1 MTPETNVPVDKEDLK
16 RLMHAILK
24 QAMDDYIKLQHPITR
39 KKKYMQEA
47 FDSAVEMFFDS
58 EYSFMYVKD
67 GEDNMMSLKDL
78 VYELMGDDRVQVDKI
93 KDHVI
98 DNARAFWQNKF
109 INTID
114 IPDSLIFDGHVYS
127 VYHTDD
133 NDEAN
138 IDFKNKTL
146 TVNKNSSCSENQQQ
160 FIQMCMKI
168 MCYHEEYKISASLI
182 DKLGNSVF
190 KLMKMNSCF
199 VGA

>member
-1 MTPETNVPVDKEDLK
+1 MTPEINAPIDKQDLK

-67 GEDNMMSLKDL
+67 EEDNMMSLKDL

-98 DNARAFWQNKF
+98 NSARTFWENKF
-109 INTID
+109 VNTID
-114 IPDSLIFDGHVYS
+114 IPDSLVFDGHVYS

-138 IDFKNKTL
+138 IDFKNKIL
-146 TVNKNSSCSENQQQ
+146 TVNKDSSCSENQQQ
-160 FIQMCMKI
+160 FIQMCIKI
-168 MCYHEEYKISASLI
+168 ICYHEEYKISASVI

>member
-1 MTPETNVPVDKEDLK
+1 MTPEANAPIDSQDLK

-24 QAMDDYIKLQHPITR
+24 QAMDDYVKLQHPVTR

-58 EYSFMYVKD
+58 EYAFMYVKD
-67 GEDNMMSLKDL
+67 EEDNLMTLKDL
-78 VYELMGDDRVQVDKI
+78 VYQLMGDDRVQVDKI

-98 DNARAFWQNKF
+98 NNARSFWENKF
-109 INTID
+109 VNTID

-133 NDEAN
+133 NDEAGIN
-138 IDFKNKTL
+138 FEKKILTLNKDI
-146 TVNKNSSCSENQQQ
+146 SCSENQQL

-168 MCYHEEYKISASLI
+168 ICYHEEYKISGSVI

>member
-1 MTPETNVPVDKEDLK
+1 MTPETNAPIDKQDLK

-67 GEDNMMSLKDL
+67 EEDNMMSLKDL

-98 DNARAFWQNKF
+98 NSARTFWENKF

-114 IPDSLIFDGHVYS
+114 IPDSLVFDGHVYS

-138 IDFKNKTL
+138 IDFKNKIL
-146 TVNKNSSCSENQQQ
+146 TVNKDSSCSENQQQ
-160 FIQMCMKI
+160 FIQMCIKI
-168 MCYHEEYKISASLI
+168 ICYHEEYKISASVI

>member
-1 MTPETNVPVDKEDLK
+1 MTPETNAPIDKQDLK

-47 FDSAVEMFFDS
+47 FDSAVHMFFDS

-67 GEDNMMSLKDL
+67 EEDNMMSLKDL

-98 DNARAFWQNKF
+98 NSARTFWENKF
-109 INTID
+109 VNTID
-114 IPDSLIFDGHVYS
+114 IPDSLVFDGHVYS

-138 IDFKNKTL
+138 IDFKNKIL
-146 TVNKNSSCSENQQQ
+146 TVNKGSSCSENQQQ

-168 MCYHEEYKISASLI
+168 ICYHEEYKISASVI

>member
-1 MTPETNVPVDKEDLK
+1 MTPETNAPIDKQDLK

-67 GEDNMMSLKDL
+67 EEDNMMSLKDL

-98 DNARAFWQNKF
+98 NSARTFWENKF
-109 INTID
+109 VNTID
-114 IPDSLIFDGHVYS
+114 IPDSLVFDGHVYS

-138 IDFKNKTL
+138 IDFKNKIL
-146 TVNKNSSCSENQQQ
+146 TVNKDSSCSENQQQ

-168 MCYHEEYKISASLI
+168 ICYHEEYKISASVI

>member
-1 MTPETNVPVDKEDLK
+1 MTPETNAPVDHQDLK

-67 GEDNMMSLKDL
+67 EEDNMMSLKDL

-98 DNARAFWQNKF
+98 NSARTFWENKF
-109 INTID
+109 VNTID
-114 IPDSLIFDGHVYS
+114 IPDSLVFDGHVYS

-138 IDFKNKTL
+138 IDFQNKILTL
-146 TVNKNSSCSENQQQ
+146 NKDSSCSENQQLL
-160 FIQMCMKI
+160 IQMCMKI
-168 MCYHEEYKISASLI
+168 ICYHEEYKISASVI
-182 DKLGNSVF
+182 DKLGKSVF

>member
-1 MTPETNVPVDKEDLK
+1 MTPETDAPIDKQDLK

-67 GEDNMMSLKDL
+67 EEDNMMSLKDL

-98 DNARAFWQNKF
+98 NSARTFWENKF

-114 IPDSLIFDGHVYS
+114 IPDSLVFDGHVYS

-138 IDFKNKTL
+138 IDFKNKIL
-146 TVNKNSSCSENQQQ
+146 TINKDSSCSESQQQ

-168 MCYHEEYKISASLI
+168 ICYHEEYKISASVI